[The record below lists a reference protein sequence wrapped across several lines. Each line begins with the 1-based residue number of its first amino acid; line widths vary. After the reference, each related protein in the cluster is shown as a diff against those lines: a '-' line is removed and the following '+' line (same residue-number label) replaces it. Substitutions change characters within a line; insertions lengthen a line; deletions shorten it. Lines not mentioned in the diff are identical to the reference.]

1 MKHFRIIFPLYFTML
16 ISFLCFIGCSTQ
28 SPEEKAAQVAAEKA
42 EAEVLAE
49 AAAKIAAR
57 PRRLEIVSQEVN
69 LGRYCFAIIIK
80 DKETGTEFFVVQ
92 ERVGDAV
99 AITQI
104 RIDEQR

>member
-1 MKHFRIIFPLYFTML
+1 MKKLL
-16 ISFLCFIGCSTQ
+16 IAFFMVSCMVLSLQGCSTQ
-28 SPEEKAAQVAAEKA
+28 SPEEKAAALAAERA

-57 PRRLEIVSQEVN
+57 PSRLEIVSQEVN
-69 LGRYCFAIIIK
+69 LGRYCFAIIVK
-80 DKETGTEFFVVQ
+80 DKESGTEFFVVN